1 MQCKILSLSPFKV
14 NVKLYTILVYNL
26 ISFRFIILLRK
37 AKGNSIKKQESHCV
51 EQHGADCTLSSTV
64 KAFRRWLGAG
74 QEKAPE
80 RPSSV
85 PVPEMAYKKDGE

>member
-1 MQCKILSLSPFKV
+1 MQCKILSHHSR
-14 NVKLYTILVYNL
+14 TEILVYNL

-37 AKGNSIKKQESHCV
+37 EKGNSIKKQESHCV

-80 RPSSV
+80 RPHSSL
-85 PVPEMAYKKDGE
+85 PVLEMAYKKHGE